1 MCFAPYRVQNSL
13 RSCLNYLFRILSKQ
27 YFATKIY
34 NTDNKQDTI
43 LTKDIHIYF
52 STDLFVRLKIK
63 HYLCIRNSGCSSAR
77 LEYASGGRVV
87 AGSNPVTPTGR
98 KH

>member
-1 MCFAPYRVQNSL
+1 LHHIGYKTASEVTL
-13 RSCLNYLFRILSKQ
+13 ILFRILSKQ

-52 STDLFVRLKIK
+52 STDLF
-63 HYLCIRNSGCSSAR
+63 AD
-77 LEYASGGRVV
+77 
-87 AGSNPVTPTGR
+87 
-98 KH
+98 

>member
-1 MCFAPYRVQNSL
+1 MLSTTIRQDFFACVLHHIGYKTASEVTL
-13 RSCLNYLFRILSKQ
+13 ILFRILSKQ

-52 STDLFVRLKIK
+52 STDLF
-63 HYLCIRNSGCSSAR
+63 AD
-77 LEYASGGRVV
+77 
-87 AGSNPVTPTGR
+87 
-98 KH
+98 